1 MILENKKVV
10 VTGGSG
16 FVGTNFILELLKRGA
31 QVRTHTHI
39 RPMEIHDDRIEVIE
53 NIDLFKL
60 DDCIKL
66 LEGADYVI
74 HCGGY
79 ITNPSEVR
87 TNVQVLLHNINST
100 ANVLEAAAKCGLK
113 GYLDINSSTG
123 YPDKRYPITEDEYW
137 DEEPHES
144 YFGYGWM
151 RRYREKLMEFVS
163 GFSDLKIALGR
174 GTAMYGPYD
183 NFNPKTCHVIPAL
196 INRVLS
202 GEDPLVVWG
211 TPDVVRDF
219 LYVRDVIDGTLLIL
233 EKGEPM
239 KPYNVGAG
247 TTVTVGDIVDAV
259 LKATNKSPEV
269 IYDETKPTTIPFRM
283 VSTKRIQNELGFEP
297 KYTFEEGIKK
307 TVDWYIHN
315 MDNNAIMGEIDE
327 S

>member
-1 MILENKKVV
+1 MEIQDERIKVV
-10 VTGGSG
+10 
-16 FVGTNFILELLKRGA
+16 K
-31 QVRTHTHI
+31 
-39 RPMEIHDDRIEVIE
+39 D
-53 NIDLFKL
+53 IDLFKL
-60 DDCIKL
+60 DDCMKL
-66 LEGADYVI
+66 LDGADYVI

-100 ANVLEAAAKCGLK
+100 ANVLEASAKCGLK

-123 YPDKRYPITEDEYW
+123 YPDRRHPVQEDEYW

-196 INRVLS
+196 IHRVLS
-202 GEDPLVVWG
+202 GEDPFVVWG

-219 LYVRDVIDGTLLIL
+219 LYVRDVVDGGLLVL
-233 EKGEPM
+233 EKGESM
-239 KPYNVGAG
+239 KPYNIGAG
-247 TTVTVGDIVDAV
+247 TAITVGDIVDSI
-259 LKATNKSPEV
+259 LKATDKNPKV
-269 IYDETKPTTIPFRM
+269 VYDETKPTTIPFRM
-283 VSTKRIQNELGFEP
+283 VSTDRIQNELGFEP
-297 KYTFEEGIKK
+297 KWSFEEGIKK
-307 TVDWYIHN
+307 TVDWYV
-315 MDNNAIMGEIDE
+315 NNRRR
-327 S
+327 

>member
-1 MILENKKVV
+1 MFYKDKKVV

-16 FVGTNFILELLKRGA
+16 FVGTNFILELLERGA
-31 QVRTHTHI
+31 NITTHTHV
-39 RPMEIHDDRIEVIE
+39 RPMEIQDKRIKVVKD
-53 NIDLFKL
+53 IDLFKL
-60 DDCIKL
+60 DDCMKL
-66 LEGADYVI
+66 LDGADYVI

-100 ANVLEAAAKCGLK
+100 ANVLEASAKCGLK

-137 DEEPHES
+137 DGEPHES

-202 GEDPLVVWG
+202 GEDPFVVWG

-219 LYVRDVIDGTLLIL
+219 LYVRDVVDGALLVL
-233 EKGEPM
+233 EKGESM
-239 KPYNVGAG
+239 KPYNIGAG
-247 TTVTVGDIVDAV
+247 TAITVGDIVDSV
-259 LKATNKSPEV
+259 LMATNKNPKV
-269 IYDETKPTTIPFRM
+269 VYDETKPTTIPFRM
-283 VSTKRIQNELGFEP
+283 VSTERIKSELGFEP
-297 KYTFEEGIKK
+297 KWSFEEGIKK
-307 TVDWYIHN
+307 TVDWYL
-315 MDNNAIMGEIDE
+315 NNKMR
-327 S
+327 

>member
-1 MILENKKVV
+1 MFYKDKKVV

-16 FVGTNFILELLKRGA
+16 FVGTNFLLELLERGA
-31 QVRTHTHI
+31 DVTTHTHV
-39 RPMEIHDDRIEVIE
+39 RPMEIQDERIKVVKD
-53 NIDLFKL
+53 IDLFKL
-60 DDCIKL
+60 DDCMKL
-66 LEGADYVI
+66 LDGADYVI

-100 ANVLEAAAKCGLK
+100 ANVLEASAKCGLK

-123 YPDKRYPITEDEYW
+123 YPDRRHPVQEDEYW

-196 INRVLS
+196 IHRVLS
-202 GEDPLVVWG
+202 GEDPFVVWG

-219 LYVRDVIDGTLLIL
+219 LYVRDVVDGGLLVL
-233 EKGEPM
+233 EKGESM
-239 KPYNVGAG
+239 KPYNIGAG
-247 TTVTVGDIVDAV
+247 TAITVGDIVDSI
-259 LKATNKSPEV
+259 LKATDKNPKV
-269 IYDETKPTTIPFRM
+269 VYDETKPTTIPFRM
-283 VSTKRIQNELGFEP
+283 VSTDRIQNELGFEP
-297 KYTFEEGIKK
+297 KWTFEEGIKK
-307 TVDWYIHN
+307 TVDWYV
-315 MDNNAIMGEIDE
+315 NNR
-327 S
+327 SR

>member
-1 MILENKKVV
+1 MFYKDKKVV

-16 FVGTNFILELLKRGA
+16 FVGSNFLLELLERGA
-31 QVRTHTHI
+31 DITTHTHI
-39 RPMEIHDDRIEVIE
+39 RPMEIQDERIKLVK

-60 DDCIKL
+60 DDCVKL

-87 TNVQVLLHNINST
+87 TNVRVLLNNINST

-123 YPDKRYPITEDEYW
+123 YPDRRYPITEDEYW
-137 DEEPHES
+137 DDEPHEA

-174 GTAMYGPYD
+174 GTAMYGPHD

-202 GEDPLVVWG
+202 GEDPFVVWG

-219 LYVRDVIDGTLLIL
+219 LYVRDVVDGALLVL
-233 EKGEPM
+233 EKGESM
-239 KPYNVGAG
+239 KPYNIGAG
-247 TTVTVGDIVDAV
+247 TAITVGDIVDSV
-259 LKATNKSPEV
+259 LRATNKNPKV
-269 IYDETKPTTIPFRM
+269 VYDETKPTTIPFRM
-283 VSTKRIQNELGFEP
+283 VSTERIKTELGFEP
-297 KYTFEEGIKK
+297 KWTFEEGIKK
-307 TVDWYIHN
+307 TVDWYV
-315 MDNNAIMGEIDE
+315 DNR

>member
-1 MILENKKVV
+1 MKLKNKKVV

-16 FVGTNFILELLKRGA
+16 FVGTNFILELLERGA
-31 QVRTHTHI
+31 DITTHTHV
-39 RPMEIHDDRIEVIE
+39 RPMEIQDERIKLVK

-66 LEGADYVI
+66 LDGADYVI

-100 ANVLEAAAKCGLK
+100 ANVLEAAAKCELK
-113 GYLDINSSTG
+113 GFLDINSSTG
-123 YPDKRYPITEDEYW
+123 YPDRRYPITEDEYW
-137 DEEPHES
+137 DDEPHEA

-163 GFSDLKIALGR
+163 GFSDLKIALSR

-202 GEDPLVVWG
+202 GEDPFVVWG

-219 LYVRDVIDGTLLIL
+219 LYVRDVIDGALLVL
-233 EKGEPM
+233 EKGESM
-239 KPYNVGAG
+239 RPYNLGAG
-247 TTVTVGDIVDAV
+247 TAVTVGDIVDAV
-259 LKATNKSPEV
+259 LKATGKSPKV
-269 IYDETKPTTIPFRM
+269 VYDETKPTTIPFRM
-283 VSTKRIQNELGFEP
+283 VDTQRITHELGF
-297 KYTFEEGIKK
+297 KSKWTFEEGIQK
-307 TVDWYIHN
+307 TVNWYLEN
-315 MDNNAIMGEIDE
+315 RNDSRRN
-327 S
+327 

>member
-1 MILENKKVV
+1 MFYKDKKVV

-16 FVGTNFILELLKRGA
+16 FVGTNFLLELLERGA
-31 QVRTHTHI
+31 DVTTHTHV
-39 RPMEIHDDRIEVIE
+39 RPMEIQDERIKIVKD
-53 NIDLFKL
+53 IDLFKL
-60 DDCIKL
+60 DDCMKL
-66 LEGADYVI
+66 LDGADYVI

-100 ANVLEAAAKCGLK
+100 ANVLEASAKCGLK

-123 YPDKRYPITEDEYW
+123 YPDRRHPVQEDEYW

-196 INRVLS
+196 IHRVLS
-202 GEDPLVVWG
+202 GEDPFVVWG

-219 LYVRDVIDGTLLIL
+219 LYVRDVVDGGLLVL
-233 EKGEPM
+233 EKGESM
-239 KPYNVGAG
+239 KPYNIGAG
-247 TTVTVGDIVDAV
+247 TAITVGDIVDSI
-259 LKATNKSPEV
+259 LKATDKNPKV
-269 IYDETKPTTIPFRM
+269 VYDETKPTTIPFRM
-283 VSTKRIQNELGFEP
+283 VSTDRIQNELGFEP
-297 KYTFEEGIKK
+297 KWTFEEGIKK
-307 TVDWYIHN
+307 TVDWYV
-315 MDNNAIMGEIDE
+315 NNR
-327 S
+327 SR

>member
-1 MILENKKVV
+1 MFYKDKKVV

-16 FVGTNFILELLKRGA
+16 FVGSNFLLELLERGA
-31 QVRTHTHI
+31 DITTHTHI
-39 RPMEIHDDRIEVIE
+39 RPMEIEDDRIRVVE

-60 DDCIKL
+60 DDCVKL

-123 YPDKRYPITEDEYW
+123 YPDRRYPITEDEYW

-174 GTAMYGPYD
+174 GTAMYGPHD

-202 GEDPLVVWG
+202 GEDPFVVWG
-211 TPDVVRDF
+211 TADVVRDF
-219 LYVRDVIDGTLLIL
+219 Y
-233 EKGEPM
+233 M
-239 KPYNVGAG
+239 
-247 TTVTVGDIVDAV
+247 
-259 LKATNKSPEV
+259 
-269 IYDETKPTTIPFRM
+269 
-283 VSTKRIQNELGFEP
+283 FE
-297 KYTFEEGIKK
+297 
-307 TVDWYIHN
+307 
-315 MDNNAIMGEIDE
+315 M
-327 S
+327 

>member
-1 MILENKKVV
+1 MFYKDKKVV

-16 FVGTNFILELLKRGA
+16 FVGTNFLLELLDRGA
-31 QVRTHTHI
+31 DVTTHTHV
-39 RPMEIHDDRIEVIE
+39 RPMEIQDERIKVVKD
-53 NIDLFKL
+53 IDLFKL
-60 DDCIKL
+60 DDCMKL
-66 LEGADYVI
+66 LDGADYVI

-100 ANVLEAAAKCGLK
+100 ANVLEASAKCGLK

-123 YPDKRYPITEDEYW
+123 YPDRRHPVQEDEYW

-196 INRVLS
+196 IHRVLS
-202 GEDPLVVWG
+202 GEDPFVVWG

-219 LYVRDVIDGTLLIL
+219 LYVRDVVDGGLLVL
-233 EKGEPM
+233 EKGESM
-239 KPYNVGAG
+239 KPYNIGAG
-247 TTVTVGDIVDAV
+247 TAITVGDIVDSI
-259 LKATNKSPEV
+259 LKATDKNPKV
-269 IYDETKPTTIPFRM
+269 VYDETKPTTIPFRM
-283 VSTKRIQNELGFEP
+283 VSTDRIQNELGFEP
-297 KYTFEEGIKK
+297 KWSFEEGIKK
-307 TVDWYIHN
+307 TVDWYV
-315 MDNNAIMGEIDE
+315 NNR
-327 S
+327 SR

>member
-1 MILENKKVV
+1 MFYKDKKVV

-16 FVGTNFILELLKRGA
+16 FVGTNFLLELLDRGA
-31 QVRTHTHI
+31 DVTTHTHV
-39 RPMEIHDDRIEVIE
+39 RPMEIQDERIKVVKD
-53 NIDLFKL
+53 IDLFKL
-60 DDCIKL
+60 DDCMKL
-66 LEGADYVI
+66 LDGADYVI

-100 ANVLEAAAKCGLK
+100 ANVLEASAKCGLK

-123 YPDKRYPITEDEYW
+123 YPDRRHPVQEDEYW

-183 NFNPKTCHVIPAL
+183 NFNPAL
-196 INRVLS
+196 IHRVLS
-202 GEDPLVVWG
+202 GEDPFVVWG

-219 LYVRDVIDGTLLIL
+219 LYVRDVVDGGLLVL
-233 EKGEPM
+233 EKGESM
-239 KPYNVGAG
+239 KPYNIGAG
-247 TTVTVGDIVDAV
+247 TAITVGDIVDSI
-259 LKATNKSPEV
+259 LKATDKNPKV
-269 IYDETKPTTIPFRM
+269 VYDETKPTTIPFRM
-283 VSTKRIQNELGFEP
+283 VSTDRIQNELGFEP
-297 KYTFEEGIKK
+297 KWSFEEGIKK
-307 TVDWYIHN
+307 TVDWYV
-315 MDNNAIMGEIDE
+315 NNRRR
-327 S
+327 

>member
-1 MILENKKVV
+1 MFYKDKKVV

-16 FVGTNFILELLKRGA
+16 FVGTNFLLELLERGA
-31 QVRTHTHI
+31 DVTTHTHV
-39 RPMEIHDDRIEVIE
+39 RPMEIQDERIKIAKD
-53 NIDLFKL
+53 IDLFKL
-60 DDCIKL
+60 DDCMKL
-66 LEGADYVI
+66 LDGADYVI

-100 ANVLEAAAKCGLK
+100 ANVLEASAKCGLK

-137 DEEPHES
+137 DEEPHEA

-196 INRVLS
+196 IHRVLS
-202 GEDPLVVWG
+202 GEDPFVVWG

-219 LYVRDVIDGTLLIL
+219 LYVRDVVDGGLLVL
-233 EKGEPM
+233 EKGESM
-239 KPYNVGAG
+239 KPYNIGAG
-247 TTVTVGDIVDAV
+247 TAITVGDIVESI
-259 LKATNKSPEV
+259 LKATDKNPKIV
-269 IYDETKPTTIPFRM
+269 YDETKPTTIPFRM
-283 VSTKRIQNELGFEP
+283 VSTDRIQNELGF
-297 KYTFEEGIKK
+297 KSKWTFEEGIQK
-307 TVDWYIHN
+307 TVNWYLEN
-315 MDNNAIMGEIDE
+315 RNDSRRN
-327 S
+327 

>member
-1 MILENKKVV
+1 MFYKNKKVV

-16 FVGTNFILELLKRGA
+16 FVGTNFILELLERGA
-31 QVRTHTHI
+31 DVTTHTHI
-39 RPMEIHDDRIEVIE
+39 RSMEIQDERIKLVKD
-53 NIDLFKL
+53 IDLFKL

-123 YPDKRYPITEDEYW
+123 YPDRRYPITEDEYW

-174 GTAMYGPYD
+174 GTAMYGPHD

-202 GEDPLVVWG
+202 GEDPFVVWG

-219 LYVRDVIDGTLLIL
+219 LYVRDVIDGALLVL
-233 EKGEPM
+233 EKGESM
-239 KPYNVGAG
+239 RPYNLGAG
-247 TTVTVGDIVDAV
+247 TAVTVGDIVAAV
-259 LKATNKSPEV
+259 LKATGKSPKV
-269 IYDETKPTTIPFRM
+269 VYDETKPTTIPFRM
-283 VSTKRIQNELGFEP
+283 ADTQRITQELGFKP
-297 KYTFEEGIKK
+297 KWTFEEGIQK
-307 TVDWYIHN
+307 TVNWYVEN
-315 MDNNAIMGEIDE
+315 RYDSRRN
-327 S
+327 

>member
-1 MILENKKVV
+1 MFYKDKKVV

-16 FVGTNFILELLKRGA
+16 FVGTNFLLELLERGA
-31 QVRTHTHI
+31 DVTTHTHV
-39 RPMEIHDDRIEVIE
+39 RPMEIQDERIKIAKD
-53 NIDLFKL
+53 IDLFKL
-60 DDCIKL
+60 DDCMKL
-66 LEGADYVI
+66 LDGADYVI

-100 ANVLEAAAKCGLK
+100 ANVLEASAKCGLK

-137 DEEPHES
+137 DEEPHEA

-196 INRVLS
+196 IHRVLS
-202 GEDPLVVWG
+202 GEDPFVVWG

-219 LYVRDVIDGTLLIL
+219 LYVRDVVDGGLLVL
-233 EKGEPM
+233 EKGESM
-239 KPYNVGAG
+239 KPYNIGAG
-247 TTVTVGDIVDAV
+247 TAITVGDIVESI
-259 LKATNKSPEV
+259 LKATDKNPKIV
-269 IYDETKPTTIPFRM
+269 YDETKPTTIPFRM
-283 VSTKRIQNELGFEP
+283 VSTDRIQNELGF
-297 KYTFEEGIKK
+297 KSKWTFEEGIQK
-307 TVDWYIHN
+307 TVNWYLEN
-315 MDNNAIMGEIDE
+315 YR
-327 S
+327 

>member
-1 MILENKKVV
+1 MFYKDKKVV

-16 FVGTNFILELLKRGA
+16 FVGTNFLLELLERGA
-31 QVRTHTHI
+31 DVTTHTHV
-39 RPMEIHDDRIEVIE
+39 RPMEIQDERIKIVKD
-53 NIDLFKL
+53 IDLFKL
-60 DDCIKL
+60 DDCMKL
-66 LEGADYVI
+66 LDGADYVI

-100 ANVLEAAAKCGLK
+100 ANVLEASAKCGLK

-123 YPDKRYPITEDEYW
+123 YPDRRHPVQEDEYW

-196 INRVLS
+196 IHRVLS
-202 GEDPLVVWG
+202 GEDPFVVWG

-219 LYVRDVIDGTLLIL
+219 LYVRDVVDGGLLVL
-233 EKGEPM
+233 EKGESM
-239 KPYNVGAG
+239 KPYNIGAG
-247 TTVTVGDIVDAV
+247 TAITVGDIVDSI
-259 LKATNKSPEV
+259 LKATDKNPKV
-269 IYDETKPTTIPFRM
+269 VYDETKPTTIPFRM
-283 VSTKRIQNELGFEP
+283 VSTDRIQNELGFEP
-297 KYTFEEGIKK
+297 KWSFEEGIKK
-307 TVDWYIHN
+307 TVDWYV
-315 MDNNAIMGEIDE
+315 NNRRR
-327 S
+327 

>member
-1 MILENKKVV
+1 MV

-16 FVGTNFILELLKRGA
+16 FVGTNFLLELLERGA
-31 QVRTHTHI
+31 DVTTHTHV
-39 RPMEIHDDRIEVIE
+39 RPMEIQDERIKIAKD
-53 NIDLFKL
+53 IDLFKL
-60 DDCIKL
+60 DDCMKL
-66 LEGADYVI
+66 LDGADYVI

-100 ANVLEAAAKCGLK
+100 ANVLEASAKCGLK

-137 DEEPHES
+137 DEEPHEA

-196 INRVLS
+196 IHRVLS
-202 GEDPLVVWG
+202 GEDPFVVWG

-219 LYVRDVIDGTLLIL
+219 LYVRDVVDGGLLVL
-233 EKGEPM
+233 EKGESM
-239 KPYNVGAG
+239 KPYNIGAG
-247 TTVTVGDIVDAV
+247 TAITVGDIVESI
-259 LKATNKSPEV
+259 LKATDKNPKIV
-269 IYDETKPTTIPFRM
+269 YDETKPTTIPFRM
-283 VSTKRIQNELGFEP
+283 VSTDRIQNELGF
-297 KYTFEEGIKK
+297 KSKWTFEEGIQK
-307 TVDWYIHN
+307 TVNWYLEN
-315 MDNNAIMGEIDE
+315 RNDSRRN
-327 S
+327 